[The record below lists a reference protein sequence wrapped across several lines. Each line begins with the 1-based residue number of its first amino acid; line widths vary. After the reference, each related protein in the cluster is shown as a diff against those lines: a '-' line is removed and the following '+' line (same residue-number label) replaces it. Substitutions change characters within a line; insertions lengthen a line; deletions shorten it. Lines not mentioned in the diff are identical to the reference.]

1 MWSKL
6 KIEELALNML
16 RNKFT
21 IVYILF
27 KYMYFQTHLTLN
39 YSFNTYYVSV
49 FSQVSIKN
57 NIEFGSGVYNLCYL

>member
-39 YSFNTYYVSV
+39 YSFNTMLVCAVKYP
-49 FSQVSIKN
+49 
-57 NIEFGSGVYNLCYL
+57 